1 MSHDDFVIVV
11 CVVALVF
18 AAVVMGGWAWL
29 TIWHERLAREQMR
42 NDTATI
48 ERLGA
53 ELAKRGVKPLTQGA
67 YEWIPNETVGTST
80 TLLPER
86 EMEVRSDIATELP

>member
-29 TIWHERLAREQMR
+29 TIWHERLAQEQM
-42 NDTATI
+42 NDAATL

-53 ELAKRGVKPLTQGA
+53 ELAKRGVKPLTQGT

-86 EMEVRSDIATELP
+86 EIEVRSDIATELP